1 MEKLCR
7 KITSHILVCLSICLC
22 AHSIAHKIHYNT
34 GWTRSNTG
42 SLKLNR
48 KSNNWQY
55 EKKSLWNFKW
65 QESILEKWCRK
76 ITSHLLVCLSICL
89 CACAFLCLFVNW
101 TNNNNGSL
109 KLNKKGNNWQY
120 EKNSLWKFR
129 WQESI
134 LGKLCRTIT
143 SHLLV
148 CLSICLC
155 AYAFQCLIVNKM
167 HFQTTIN
174 FLCATFWP
182 YIYFQHF
189 LWKNTSWHFKMIKN
203 IPNSLWNMVNLR

>member
-1 MEKLCR
+1 MDLQGGVEVTLGLWNWIKRVKIHNMKNINIWNFRWQKSFMEKLCR

-55 EKKSLWNFKW
+55 EKKSLWNFRW

-89 CACAFLCLFVNW
+89 CACAFLCLFVN
-101 TNNNNGSL
+101 
-109 KLNKKGNNWQY
+109 
-120 EKNSLWKFR
+120 
-129 WQESI
+129 
-134 LGKLCRTIT
+134 
-143 SHLLV
+143 
-148 CLSICLC
+148 
-155 AYAFQCLIVNKM
+155 KM
-167 HFQTTIN
+167 HFQTPVS
-174 FLCATFWP
+174 FLCATFRP
-182 YIYFQHF
+182 CKYFQHF
-189 LWKNTSWHFKMIKN
+189 IWKKYFLALQTDQKYSK
-203 IPNSLWNMVNLR
+203 